1 MSWSDRL
8 SVRGK
13 LVLMLALPMAGYA
26 FFNLHDTWGN
36 YQELRAAGLVE
47 RGLDMAQPLWRSFV
61 FNIAASFVVWIVTF
75 LVVYRLSLRITQ
87 PLKALAE
94 GLQRSDL
101 TLQLAVASEDEV
113 GQAAAAF
120 NAYNSR
126 LRTIF
131 RDLTGSSASVASG
144 ATQLSASSEQ
154 MAATSNSLAQNSEA
168 QRAAFERVAAAVT
181 ELSAS
186 IEQVSGN
193 IRRSQQESEAAV
205 AAVNLGSGAGRES
218 AKAMEDIRT
227 VAATMVTAVRL
238 IQDIARQTNLLSLNA
253 AIEAAKAGAMGKGF
267 AVVAEEVRK
276 LAERSGAAARE
287 IGELIERS
295 NASVDQGAQMV
306 AATVDALA
314 TIESNIEGLAAMIL
328 EVGAAADEQAR
339 TSAEVAEQVDTNL
352 ERVAH
357 NATATQEMA
366 RTVAEVAGTAAEL
379 ARVADSQNHLVGQF
393 KV

>member
-13 LVLMLALPMAGYA
+13 LLLMLALPMAGYA

-47 RGLDMAQPLWRSFV
+47 QGLDMAQPLWRSFV

-131 RDLTGSSASVASG
+131 RDLTGSSGSVASG

-154 MAATSNSLAQNSEA
+154 MAATSSSLAQNSEA

>member
-131 RDLTGSSASVASG
+131 RDLTGSSGSVASG

>member
-1 MSWSDRL
+1 MSLSDRL

-13 LVLMLALPMAGYA
+13 LLLMLLLPMLGYA
-26 FFNLHDTWGN
+26 FFNLNDTWGN
-36 YQELRAAGLVE
+36 FQGLRAAGLVDK
-47 RGLDMAQPLWRSFV
+47 GLDLAQPLWRSFV
-61 FNIAASFVVWIVTF
+61 FNIAASFVVWMITF
-75 LVVYRLSLRITQ
+75 IVVYRLSLKITR
-87 PLKALAE
+87 PLQEMVE
-94 GLQRSDL
+94 GLGKSDL
-101 TLQLAVASEDEV
+101 TLQLRVSSQDEV

-120 NAYNSR
+120 NAYNAR
-126 LRTIF
+126 LRTVF
-131 RDLTGSSASVASG
+131 QDLSGSSQSVASG

-154 MAATSNSLAQNSEA
+154 MAATGGTLAENSEA
-168 QRAAFERVAAAVT
+168 QRAAFERIAAAVT

-186 IEQVSGN
+186 IEQVSGS

-205 AAVNLGSGAGRES
+205 AAVNRGALAGSES
-218 AKAMEDIRT
+218 AKAMEEIRS
-227 VAATMVTAVRL
+227 AAASMVTAVRL

-295 NASVDQGAQMV
+295 NASVDQGALMV
-306 AATVDALA
+306 SDTVSSLTA
-314 TIESNIEGLAAMIL
+314 IESNIQGLASMIL
-328 EVGAAADEQAR
+328 EVGSAADEQAR

-357 NATATQEMA
+357 NATATREMA
-366 RTVAEVAGTAAEL
+366 RAVAEVARTAAEL
-379 ARVADSQNHLVGQF
+379 AGVADNQNHLVGQF

>member
-1 MSWSDRL
+1 MSLADRL

-13 LVLMLALPMAGYA
+13 LLLMVAPPLLGYA
-26 FFNLHDTWGN
+26 FFNLHDAWTD
-36 YQELRAAGLVE
+36 YQKLGAKGLLQHGVD
-47 RGLDMAQPLWRSFV
+47 LSQPLWRSFAL
-61 FNIAASFVVWIVTF
+61 NLAASFVVWMVTF
-75 LVVYRLSLRITQ
+75 LLIYRISLWITG
-87 PLKALAE
+87 PLKALAK
-94 GLQRSDL
+94 GLQQSDL
-101 TLQLAVASEDEV
+101 TVQLKADAKDEI

-120 NAYNSR
+120 NAYNAR
-126 LRTIF
+126 LRGVF
-131 RDLTGSSASVASG
+131 QNLTGSSGSVASG
-144 ATQLSASSEQ
+144 ATQLSASSEE
-154 MAATSNSLAQNSEA
+154 MATTSSSLAQNAEA
-168 QRAAFERVAAAVT
+168 QRVAFERVAAAVT

-205 AAVNLGSGAGRES
+205 AAVNQGTRAGGES
-218 AKAMEDIRT
+218 ARAMDDIR
-227 VAATMVTAVRL
+227 AATARMVSAVRL

-287 IGELIERS
+287 IGQLIEQS

-306 AATVDALA
+306 DATVAALG
-314 TIESNIEGLAAMIL
+314 TIDTNIQGLAAMIL

-339 TSAEVAEQVDTNL
+339 TSNEVAQQVDENL
-352 ERVAH
+352 SRVAH
-357 NATATQEMA
+357 TASATGQMA
-366 RTVAEVAGTAAEL
+366 RTVAEVATTAAEL
-379 ARVADSQNHLVGQF
+379 ARVAEDQNHVVGQF

>member
-1 MSWSDRL
+1 MSLADRL

-13 LVLMLALPMAGYA
+13 LLLMVAPPLLGYA
-26 FFNLHDTWGN
+26 FFNLHDAWTD
-36 YQELRAAGLVE
+36 YQELGAKGLLQHGVD
-47 RGLDMAQPLWRSFV
+47 LSQPLWRSFV
-61 FNIAASFVVWIVTF
+61 LNMAASFVVWMVTF
-75 LVVYRLSLRITQ
+75 LLIYRISLWITG

-94 GLQRSDL
+94 GLKQSDL
-101 TLQLAVASEDEV
+101 TLQLKAGGRDETS
-113 GQAAAAF
+113 QAAAAF
-120 NAYNSR
+120 NAYNAR
-126 LRTIF
+126 LRGVF
-131 RDLTGSSASVASG
+131 QSLTGSSGSVASG
-144 ATQLSASSEQ
+144 ATQLSASSEE
-154 MAATSNSLAQNSEA
+154 MAATGSSLAENAEA
-168 QRAAFERVAAAVT
+168 QRVAFERVAAAVT

-205 AAVNLGSGAGRES
+205 AAVNQGTAAGGES
-218 AKAMEDIRT
+218 ARAMDDIR
-227 VAATMVTAVRL
+227 AATARMVTAVRL

-287 IGELIERS
+287 IGQLIEQS

-306 AATVDALA
+306 DATVAALG
-314 TIESNIEGLAAMIL
+314 TIDSNIQGLAAMIL

-339 TSAEVAEQVDTNL
+339 TSNEVAQQVDENL
-352 ERVAH
+352 SRVAH
-357 NATATQEMA
+357 TAAATGQMA
-366 RTVAEVAGTAAEL
+366 RTVAEVATTAAEL
-379 ARVADSQNHLVGQF
+379 ARVAEDQNQVVGQF